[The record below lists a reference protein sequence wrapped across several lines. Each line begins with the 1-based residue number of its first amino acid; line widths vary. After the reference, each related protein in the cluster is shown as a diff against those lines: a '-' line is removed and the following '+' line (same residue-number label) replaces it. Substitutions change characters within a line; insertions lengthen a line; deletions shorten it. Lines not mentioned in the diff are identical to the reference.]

1 MNFWRKL
8 WARITGSN
16 YSFSSTISVRK
27 GTITRKTTIN
37 GKAEVVTRQMT
48 DKDHI
53 AFGEHVDA
61 MQKLHKKAMDLFK

>member
-8 WARITGSN
+8 WARITGAN
-16 YSFSSTISVRK
+16 YSFSSTTSVRK

-37 GKAEVVTRQMT
+37 GKSETVTRQMT

-53 AFGEHVDA
+53 EFGKIFVA
-61 MQKLHKKAMDLFK
+61 MQKLHKKAMDSFK